1 MWECEK
7 SICFCCGWSL
17 KLFVLLKYFCN
28 SYWKQSNHLSATHFF
43 FLQFFLRIEIIC
55 PSPTFVFV
63 SATWNYLFATH
74 ICICFCK
81 LKLFVRHPLLYLFLR
96 IEIICPSPTFAF
108 VSATWNYLSA
118 VHFPQMCPLL
128 ILHSEAAK
136 PLTNLVFRCTTVL
149 ESQSTPPHQ

>member
-1 MWECEK
+1 MLESEK
-7 SICFCCGWSL
+7 SICFCCGCSL
-17 KLFVLLKYFCN
+17 KLFVQLKYFCN
-28 SYWKQSNHLSATHFF
+28 SYWKQSNYLSATH
-43 FLQFFLRIEIIC
+43 
-55 PSPTFVFV
+55 
-63 SATWNYLFATH
+63 Y
-74 ICICFCK
+74 CICFCDMK
-81 LKLFVRHPLLYLFLR
+81 WFVCHTLFICFCNLTLFVRRLLFICFCNLKLFVFQPLLHLCLQLDIVF
-96 IEIICPSPTFAF
+96 PPPT